1 MKLIYGAYTDKGI
14 REENQ
19 DSTMVLD
26 TPMLKAFAVAD
37 GIGGLDYGKQAS
49 SIVANALKK
58 ELEECEIKDP
68 LYIQELLKIK
78 MKQINE
84 YMFESSKKNHC
95 SMGTTISVLVF
106 AEEGFILGNVG
117 DTKVFMVR
125 DGSISTISKVH
136 SLKEKKNVLTMA
148 VGPDSNIDPYT
159 VQGVVREG
167 DIYIICSDGIYN
179 YVTEDELRSFFY
191 GCGFMSNETIE
202 QLCRN
207 IVQSALSYGSEDNLS
222 IIAINAMNEQRT

>member
-19 DSTMVLD
+19 DSTMVMN

-37 GIGGLDYGKQAS
+37 GIGGLDYGKRAGE
-49 SIVANALKK
+49 IAVNALRK
-58 ELEECEIKDP
+58 ELEECKTKDP
-68 LYIQELLKIK
+68 LYLQELLKTKI
-78 MKQINE
+78 KQINE
-84 YMFESSKKNHC
+84 YMFEASKKNHC
-95 SMGTTISVLVF
+95 SMGTTISALIF
-106 AEEGFILGNVG
+106 TEERFILGNVG

-148 VGPDSNIDPYT
+148 VGPDSNIDPYI
-159 VQGVVREG
+159 VHGEVWVG

-179 YVTEDELRSFFY
+179 FVAEEELMKLVQERVV
-191 GCGFMSNETIE
+191 MSNEETE
-202 QLCRN
+202 QLCRG
-207 IVQSALSYGSEDNLS
+207 IVHSALSKGSGDNLS
-222 IIAINAMNEQRT
+222 IIAVYVTKE

>member
-1 MKLIYGAYTDKGI
+1 MKLIYGVYTDKGI

-37 GIGGLDYGKQAS
+37 GIGGLEYGKQAAA
-49 SIVANALKK
+49 IAVNALRK
-58 ELEECEIKDP
+58 ELEECDIKDP
-68 LYIQELLKIK
+68 LYLQELLKIK

-106 AEEGFILGNVG
+106 AEERFILGNVG
-117 DTKVFMVR
+117 DTKIFMVR
-125 DGSISTISKVH
+125 DGTINTISKVH

-159 VQGVVREG
+159 VQGEVREG

-179 YVTEDELRSFFY
+179 FVAEDKLGKFFRE
-191 GCGFMSNETIE
+191 CAMISNEAAE
-202 QLCRN
+202 QLCKN
-207 IVQSALSYGSEDNLS
+207 IVESALSYGSEDNLS
-222 IIAINAMNEQRT
+222 IIAIHAMNE